1 MAYVILMLFYISSLV
16 YGQCILK
23 KHFAALL
30 FLFLFLHFR
39 IRHLVFK
46 FHLEILNIFVSE

>member
-30 FLFLFLHFR
+30 FLFLHFR